1 MRRWY
6 IHDNGKCV
14 NKTFVFRSLDCL
26 GTRINDKHKPSLL
39 AVVRVDSFAITFS
52 NILAPNITAWCEI
65 FVVFDYLEYILAK
78 SSNRPLSFFIIFPSV
93 LLAVSQFSLQQQ
105 TGEYVITI
113 PLKGLALFSTLYP
126 GGTED
131 YCYTHFQN
139 SQVFAL
145 SGGVSLKI
153 LIQSDHC
160 HAGRVFIYT

>member
-1 MRRWY
+1 M
-6 IHDNGKCV
+6 
-14 NKTFVFRSLDCL
+14 
-26 GTRINDKHKPSLL
+26 
-39 AVVRVDSFAITFS
+39 VRNLCRARLFGIYTSQKFKSATLFFYYFS
-52 NILAPNITAWCEI
+52 
-65 FVVFDYLEYILAK
+65 
-78 SSNRPLSFFIIFPSV
+78 SV
-93 LLAVSQFSLQQQ
+93 LLAVSQFSLQHQ

-126 GGTED
+126 GGTEE

-139 SQVFAL
+139 AQVFAL